1 MTEWDAK
8 KVRDTSLSL
17 PLYCVCVCVCLCLC
31 LCLCLRLFTQF
42 LSRPL
47 STHSQLHLPLLQ
59 VRDSFIKFFESKQ
72 HTFVPSSGS
81 VPVRTHTLA
90 RAHSR
95 TLARTNTHTHYSHLA
110 PRSTAEVV
118 RLRESL
124 CLWPVCA

>member
-8 KVRDTSLSL
+8 TVRDTCLSL

-31 LCLCLRLFTQF
+31 LCLCLRLFTRF

-47 STHSQLHLPLLQ
+47 STPSQLHLPLLQ

-81 VPVRTHTLA
+81 VPVRTHTNTGA
-90 RAHSR
+90 R
-95 TLARTNTHTHYSHLA
+95 TLALSHAQTHIHTTRIWRHA
-110 PRSTAEVV
+110 PLQKSCV
-118 RLRESL
+118 
-124 CLWPVCA
+124 